1 MVFDLC
7 HLSLADRAELSPGRA
22 NQHVFWVKLG
32 LAWGMLRIFG
42 YKVRWNSQWFTT
54 ITVLASSNTW
64 TYGEPSFLL
73 GQHSWG
79 RLYIYTYILGFCLA
93 IAQLKVQKK
102 KHTRSKD
109 SIGQTLGWWNM
120 MKPHIEYSP
129 IKSSQTIWFNLPRWG
144 DLGKCGKPTG
154 ERIGYYRIL
163 QFLAFF

>member
-73 GQHSWG
+73 GQPSWG
-79 RLYIYTYILGFCLA
+79 SLYIYIYTYILGFCLA

-102 KHTRSKD
+102 NTRSKD
-109 SIGQTLGWWNM
+109 SIGQTLGWWN
-120 MKPHIEYSP
+120 HIWNIQQSNPVKLFDLTYQGYQDEEIWVSAV
-129 IKSSQTIWFNLPRWG
+129 SQLV
-144 DLGKCGKPTG
+144 K
-154 ERIGYYRIL
+154 E
-163 QFLAFF
+163 